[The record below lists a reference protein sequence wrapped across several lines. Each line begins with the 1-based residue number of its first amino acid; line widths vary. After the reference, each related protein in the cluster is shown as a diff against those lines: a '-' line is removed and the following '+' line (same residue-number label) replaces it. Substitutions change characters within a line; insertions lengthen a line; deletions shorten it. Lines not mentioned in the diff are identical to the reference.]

1 GGQPAPP
8 LPAGPRDDH
17 AGCRGAAGR
26 GCSVIADVVSAAQ
39 HVIVGAVVWVCAV
52 TAAAALAVAGVV
64 CGVRAAVRARRARE
78 GGCAGAGAPNTGP
91 HDSSAAT
98 TPPDPSD
105 GRTAPP
111 LWARTQPLDYGE
123 AA

>member
-1 GGQPAPP
+1 M
-8 LPAGPRDDH
+8 
-17 AGCRGAAGR
+17 
-26 GCSVIADVVSAAQ
+26 IADVVSAAQ

-78 GGCAGAGAPNTGP
+78 GGWAGAGAPNTGP
-91 HDSSAAT
+91 RDSHAT
-98 TPPDPSD
+98 HAPRDPSG

>member
-1 GGQPAPP
+1 M
-8 LPAGPRDDH
+8 
-17 AGCRGAAGR
+17 
-26 GCSVIADVVSAAQ
+26 VSAAQ

-52 TAAAALAVAGVV
+52 TAAGALAVAGVAWA
-64 CGVRAAVRARRARE
+64 VRAAVGKVAAAVAAWHARE
-78 GGCAGAGAPNTGP
+78 AACTPAGAPNPGP
-91 HDSSAAT
+91 HDSSA
-98 TPPDPSD
+98 TPAPRNPPD

>member
-1 GGQPAPP
+1 MR
-8 LPAGPRDDH
+8 LLCTAG
-17 AGCRGAAGR
+17 AGR
-26 GCSVIADVVSAAQ
+26 GRVVIADVVSAAQ

-78 GGCAGAGAPNTGP
+78 GGWAGAGTPNTGP
-91 HDSSAAT
+91 HDSHAT
-98 TPPDPSD
+98 PTPHNPSD

-111 LWARTQPLDYGE
+111 LWARTQPLNYGE

>member
-1 GGQPAPP
+1 VRSAVHLP
-8 LPAGPRDDH
+8 LPQDR
-17 AGCRGAAGR
+17 AGR
-26 GCSVIADVVSAAQ
+26 GRAVIADVVSAAQ

-64 CGVRAAVRARRARE
+64 CGVRAAVRARRGRE
-78 GGCAGAGAPNTGP
+78 GACTPAGTPNTGP
-91 HDSSAAT
+91 HDSHAT
-98 TPPDPSD
+98 PTPHNASD

-111 LWARTQPLDYGE
+111 LWARTQPLNYGE

>member
-1 GGQPAPP
+1 VRSAVHLP
-8 LPAGPRDDH
+8 LPQDR
-17 AGCRGAAGR
+17 AGR
-26 GCSVIADVVSAAQ
+26 GRVVIADVVSAAQ

-64 CGVRAAVRARRARE
+64 CGVRAAVRARRGRE
-78 GGCAGAGAPNTGP
+78 GACTPAGTPNTGP

-98 TPPDPSD
+98 TPPDAPG

-111 LWARTQPLDYGE
+111 LWARTQPLNYGE

>member
-1 GGQPAPP
+1 M
-8 LPAGPRDDH
+8 
-17 AGCRGAAGR
+17 
-26 GCSVIADVVSAAQ
+26 IADVVSAAQ

-64 CGVRAAVRARRARE
+64 CGVRAAVHARRGRE
-78 GGCAGAGAPNTGP
+78 GGCTGTGAPNTGP
-91 HDSSAAT
+91 RDSSAAT

>member
-1 GGQPAPP
+1 M
-8 LPAGPRDDH
+8 
-17 AGCRGAAGR
+17 
-26 GCSVIADVVSAAQ
+26 IADVVSAAQ

-64 CGVRAAVRARRARE
+64 CGVRAAVRGRRGRE
-78 GGCAGAGAPNTGP
+78 GACTPAGTPNTGP
-91 HDSSAAT
+91 HDSRAT
-98 TPPDPSD
+98 HVPHDPSG

-111 LWARTQPLDYGE
+111 LWARTQPLNYGE

>member
-1 GGQPAPP
+1 
-8 LPAGPRDDH
+8 
-17 AGCRGAAGR
+17 
-26 GCSVIADVVSAAQ
+26 VIADVVSAAQ

-52 TAAAALAVAGVV
+52 TAVGALAAAGMAWGARTAVRKVAAAVA
-64 CGVRAAVRARRARE
+64 ARHARE
-78 GGCAGAGAPNTGP
+78 AARTPAGAPNPGP
-91 HDSSAAT
+91 HDSSA
-98 TPPDPSD
+98 TPTPHNPPD

>member
-1 GGQPAPP
+1 M
-8 LPAGPRDDH
+8 
-17 AGCRGAAGR
+17 
-26 GCSVIADVVSAAQ
+26 IADVVSAAQ

-64 CGVRAAVRARRARE
+64 CGVRAAVRARRGRE
-78 GGCAGAGAPNTGP
+78 GGCTGAGAPNTGP
-91 HDSSAAT
+91 RDSSAAT

-111 LWARTQPLDYGE
+111 LWARTQPLNYGE

>member
-1 GGQPAPP
+1 M
-8 LPAGPRDDH
+8 
-17 AGCRGAAGR
+17 
-26 GCSVIADVVSAAQ
+26 IADVVSAAQ

-52 TAAAALAVAGVV
+52 TALGALAVAGVV
-64 CGVRAAVRARRARE
+64 CGVRAAVRARHGRE
-78 GGCAGAGAPNTGP
+78 GACTPAGTPNTGP

-111 LWARTQPLDYGE
+111 LWARTQPLNYGE